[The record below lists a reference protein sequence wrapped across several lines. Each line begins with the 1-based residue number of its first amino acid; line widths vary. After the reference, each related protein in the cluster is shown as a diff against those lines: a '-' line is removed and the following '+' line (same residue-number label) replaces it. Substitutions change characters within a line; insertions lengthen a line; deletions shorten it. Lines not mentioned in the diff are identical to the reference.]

1 MKVLVCGD
9 VHLTNYS
16 AFNHPTDNP
25 AIGSRL
31 EYILK
36 ALDDFFTYGWEH
48 KIHYYVINGDLFDQ
62 RQRDNPSTLA
72 VIRQKII
79 NEYAYLKPID
89 DEPFELYLNVGNHD
103 EYGRTPYPNSIQD
116 FSYYNNNMHKIYVFN
131 EATIKEL
138 TDSALLFV
146 PYDERVNQLREDVQ
160 SMLEHGRTK
169 RVPITIFAHLGING
183 ATQGR
188 WNHRLASAFNLDDIG
203 WNDPRVKAIALNH
216 FHTRQ
221 TVKKAKQKEAWYVGD
236 LTELNFNDIQKNG
249 YGAPRGFDEIDTVT
263 GQHQFID
270 LTKDPYKLPTFNSF
284 DLDYDSIKANEIT
297 KLLKSGNYVR
307 ATTKDKDTY
316 DRLKPLIKDSAN
328 FQLVYQ
334 PTQPKQELDLK
345 VNANTTDSE
354 LVKQYC
360 HKYYPEVE
368 KEALEYLRKA
378 KEN

>member
-9 VHLTNYS
+9 VHLTNYV

-31 EYILK
+31 DYILK
-36 ALDDFFTYGWEH
+36 ALHYFFTYGWQH
-48 KIHYYVINGDLFDQ
+48 QIHYYVINGDLFDQ

-72 VIRQKII
+72 MIRERII
-79 NEYAYLKPID
+79 NEYKYLKVIND
-89 DEPFELYLNVGNHD
+89 QPFELYLNVGNHD
-103 EYGRTPYPNSIQD
+103 SYGRMPYPNSIQD
-116 FSYYNNNMHKIYVFN
+116 FSYYADSMHKIYVFN
-131 EATIKEL
+131 ETVRKEL
-138 TDSALLFV
+138 DDSTLLFV
-146 PYDERVNQLREDVQ
+146 PYDERVNQVRDDVQ
-160 SMLEHGRTK
+160 SMLDHEK
-169 RVPITIFAHLGING
+169 AKLPITVFAHLGING

-188 WNHRLASAFNLDDIG
+188 WNHRLASAFNLDDLG
-203 WNDPRVKAIALNH
+203 WNDPRVQSIVLNH

-221 TVKKAKQKEAWYVGD
+221 TVKQSKQKEAWYVGD

-263 GQHQFID
+263 GKHHFVD
-270 LTKDPYKLPTFNSF
+270 LTKEPYHIPTFNSF
-284 DLDYDSIKANEIT
+284 DLDQDTVKAYKIQE
-297 KLLKSGNYVR
+297 LLKNGNYVR
-307 ATTKDKDTY
+307 AITKQKAVY
-316 DRLKPLIKDSAN
+316 DRLKPLIKDSIN
-328 FQLVYQ
+328 FQLVFQ
-334 PTQPKQELDLK
+334 PTQPKQRLDLK

-378 KEN
+378 KKS